1 MYKVIFATIGLLIMG
16 RPVFAQGFGQ
26 EAERF
31 QNQINMIYEIRDL
44 KIEAANYFYTKKNRK
59 LACLTIQQA
68 YDLELQSG
76 TSNKSTRADIRKYCG

>member
-16 RPVFAQGFGQ
+16 RPVFAQGFGR

-44 KIEAANYFYTKKNRK
+44 KIEAANY
-59 LACLTIQQA
+59 LAACLTIQQA